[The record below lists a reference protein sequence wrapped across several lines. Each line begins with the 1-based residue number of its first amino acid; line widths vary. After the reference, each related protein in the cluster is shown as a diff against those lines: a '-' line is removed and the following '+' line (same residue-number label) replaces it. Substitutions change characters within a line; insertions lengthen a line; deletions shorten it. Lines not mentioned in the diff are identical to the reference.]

1 MRRCVGSDRSAF
13 SVAFHSLAGLQTAT
27 PSHFLLERVRRSYS
41 CNTPVPFRSCD
52 APLTRASPSTTSPC
66 VLLRRR
72 PITCEL
78 FASPPLLSSSSPHG
92 LASSTLLCPFS
103 LATFILSLAPAAR
116 KTREVYYWRGVGRH

>member
-1 MRRCVGSDRSAF
+1 MRGQRSLAF

-41 CNTPVPFRSCD
+41 CNTPAPFRSCD
-52 APLTRASPSTTSPC
+52 APPTRASPSTSPC
-66 VLLRRR
+66 VV
-72 PITCEL
+72 T
-78 FASPPLLSSSSPHG
+78 SPADYVRTFRLSPLPPSPHG